1 VKSVTGAGK
10 PAQPGSGSR
19 SWPSWSRTAA
29 FIVVDALLVLSLFHE
44 HLLPPSPSLD
54 HALTAAGTA
63 ISFLL
68 LSHAALWLKARLLA
82 LFAGLVLAGWL
93 ALITFA
99 AWWSAGGDQHQSLV
113 IGAEVAL
120 AAVFAFAAFT
130 LILLIWDHAQL
141 VRNAVASERR
151 RASLSRF
158 FAPAVVAELE
168 ARGETPALERRD
180 AAVMFVD
187 LRSFTRF
194 SESVEPFEVA
204 AMLSEYRELVIAT
217 VFAWG
222 GTVDKFIGDGVM
234 AVFGHPRAAPDDA
247 ERAVR
252 CAEEVAARLAAWS
265 EQRRRNGRVPL
276 EAGIGI
282 HDGPVVAGVLA
293 SSGHHEFSVFGD
305 AVNIA
310 ERLERATKILDAS
323 VVASQALLG
332 RVLNG
337 ARREPW
343 TTGRAIDLDGR
354 NSTIAVTYIPRG
366 RTPEQAPP
374 LETHD
379 GLCPT
384 RTPATAL

>member
-1 VKSVTGAGK
+1 VTPFGLSTEELGLTGEERHWRREARSAWLRLAVLAILVANLWAGEEHANLFVHLTVVSVYALATAMAIGVALVRRGPRWTG
-10 PAQPGSGSR
+10 
-19 SWPSWSRTAA
+19 AA

-99 AWWSAGGDQHQSLV
+99 AWWSAGGDQHQSLI

-120 AAVFAFAAFT
+120 AAAFAFAAFT

-282 HDGPVVAGVLA
+282 HYGPVVAGVPPAAATTSSRSLA
-293 SSGHHEFSVFGD
+293 MLSTLPSGSS
-305 AVNIA
+305 
-310 ERLERATKILDAS
+310 
-323 VVASQALLG
+323 
-332 RVLNG
+332 
-337 ARREPW
+337 
-343 TTGRAIDLDGR
+343 
-354 NSTIAVTYIPRG
+354 
-366 RTPEQAPP
+366 APP
-374 LETHD
+374 RSWTLRLSLLKHSL
-379 GLCPT
+379 G
-384 RTPATAL
+384 AS